1 MLKKEERALQ
11 TFLMHLRNQ
20 QSSLTVEKMRLQA
33 ELDQIKKKS
42 KSVFDVIEREIL
54 DGFANEC
61 DSEETSNNESLSDE
75 EFTDEEEEEVIS
87 NEKR

>member
-20 QSSLTVEKMRLQA
+20 QSLLIVEKMRLQA
-33 ELDQIKKKS
+33 ELKEIKKES
-42 KSVFDVIEREIL
+42 ISEFDIIGREML

-61 DSEETSNNESLSDE
+61 DLEETSNNESLSDE
-75 EFTDEEEEEVIS
+75 EFTDEEEEEGNLYKI
-87 NEKR
+87 